1 MTITSL
7 VFAVFCALTILI
19 YWRFPQHYRSLWL
32 FIVSTVFIITW
43 SWELAAILLVIATV
57 NFYLGG
63 WLGAAKDK
71 RRVLLWIGIVFNI
84 LVLVALKY
92 SGFYVA
98 ALAHLLNRTGI
109 RTGAGGLQFLV
120 PIGLSFIT
128 VQMISYLIDIF
139 KNQLVAEKRWLEFNT
154 YVLYFPK
161 FLSGPIERAKTFIPK
176 LDRPVTLTKDQIVN
190 AIALIL
196 IGMVRKIIFAD
207 ALNALIPAD
216 AFVHPLN
223 YSATVLFTWLLAYAF
238 AIYNDFAGYSSMV
251 RGISSLFGIELANN
265 FNIPY
270 LSRNFSEFWNRWHIS
285 LSNWLRDYIFFP
297 ISRALR
303 VKATNRYR
311 IFNIIVP
318 PIVTMLVSGLW
329 HGASWNLLLWG
340 GMHGIYLV
348 LERISKLGRFNVPPD
363 EQPRYRQVI
372 GTIIVFLFVILAWIP
387 FRMDLIT
394 AKRYFAGLILPSHW
408 AAPDWLWLHEVLVGH
423 LSLINIYVFNIPDP
437 RIILVLIP
445 AVLLDLAQNRRKDEL
460 VFLKWP
466 DWIQVVLYVIII
478 FGVLMMAFS
487 DTTIP
492 FIYQGF

>member
-1 MTITSL
+1 
-7 VFAVFCALTILI
+7 
-19 YWRFPQHYRSLWL
+19 
-32 FIVSTVFIITW
+32 
-43 SWELAAILLVIATV
+43 
-57 NFYLGG
+57 
-63 WLGAAKDK
+63 
-71 RRVLLWIGIVFNI
+71 
-84 LVLVALKY
+84 
-92 SGFYVA
+92 
-98 ALAHLLNRTGI
+98 
-109 RTGAGGLQFLV
+109 
-120 PIGLSFIT
+120 
-128 VQMISYLIDIF
+128 
-139 KNQLVAEKRWLEFNT
+139 
-154 YVLYFPK
+154 
-161 FLSGPIERAKTFIPK
+161 
-176 LDRPVTLTKDQIVN
+176 
-190 AIALIL
+190 
-196 IGMVRKIIFAD
+196 
-207 ALNALIPAD
+207 
-216 AFVHPLN
+216 
-223 YSATVLFTWLLAYAF
+223 
-238 AIYNDFAGYSSMV
+238 MV
-251 RGISSLFGIELANN
+251 RGVSGLFGIELANN

-329 HGASWNLLLWG
+329 HGATWNLLLWG
-340 GMHGIYLV
+340 GLHGIYLV

-423 LSLINIYVFNIPDP
+423 LSLKNIYVFNIPDP

-466 DWIQVVLYVIII
+466 EWIQVVLYVIII
-478 FGVLMMAFS
+478 FGVLMMVFS
-487 DTTIP
+487 DTTVP